1 MKILAVG
8 EFKSRFSEVVQ
19 WVKQGEEVSVTYGR
33 AKEIIGYFIP
43 KMKKRRKRQLGKYTK
58 MKGYWMS
65 PDFRVTTED
74 EFPLG

>member
-43 KMKKRRKRQLGKYTK
+43 KIT
-58 MKGYWMS
+58 S
-65 PDFRVTTED
+65 VPI
-74 EFPLG
+74 